1 MLVRTGRT
9 LYKIVFILLMFLI
22 LALNMQPVSVD
33 YEAGEIADEDMQ
45 GILEKILRLAKK
57 KNTVW
62 RRLGDAEPE
71 ADYTKKILFVL
82 YDPQSN
88 NALAEDDLQNIV
100 WYFLDE

>member
-1 MLVRTGRT
+1 MIQINKDGSR
-9 LYKIVFILLMFLI
+9 I
-22 LALNMQPVSVD
+22 
-33 YEAGEIADEDMQ
+33 EIADEDMQ

-71 ADYTKKILFVL
+71 SDYTKKILFVL